1 VLEDVIDGFVS
12 VERARKDYGVVIRVL
27 DEEIL
32 SYRVDLEAT
41 DTERNHI
48 RENRIAWMR
57 EDPHA
62 VQEKFVKGEIDELD
76 GGPAPRRHPGLGRAQ
91 GAAQNHGAI
100 PRDDRKA
107 NRGVLEV
114 VQRNPGLA
122 RKNGL
127 PG

>member
-1 VLEDVIDGFVS
+1 VLEDVIDGFMS
-12 VERARKDYGVVIRVL
+12 VERARKDYGVVIRVV

-76 GGPAPRRHPGLGRAQ
+76 AVRRHGVILDWARAGCCPKPRR
-91 GAAQNHGAI
+91 NS
-100 PRDDRKA
+100 
-107 NRGVLEV
+107 
-114 VQRNPGLA
+114 A
-122 RKNGL
+122 R
-127 PG
+127 

>member
-12 VERARKDYGVVIRVL
+12 VERARKDYAVVIRVV

-76 GGPAPRRHPGLGRAQ
+76 AVRRHGVILDWGARRVLPKTTAQ
-91 GAAQNHGAI
+91 FREMIEKRTVAYW
-100 PRDDRKA
+100 K
-107 NRGVLEV
+107 
-114 VQRNPGLA
+114 
-122 RKNGL
+122 
-127 PG
+127 